1 MGGSIGIGMPMA
13 TGAAVACPDR
23 KVLNIQAD
31 GSRDVHDPGAVDAG
45 AREPQHHH
53 GAASTTSSYAILRHE
68 LANVGAQNVGRKAL
82 DMLDLS
88 RPDLDFVALARGM
101 GVPGERVDTMDEFN
115 KAVARGLAVKGPYLV
130 EAMLG

>member
-1 MGGSIGIGMPMA
+1 MLFNN
-13 TGAAVACPDR
+13 
-23 KVLNIQAD
+23 K
-31 GSRDVHDPGAVDAG
+31 
-45 AREPQHHH
+45 
-53 GAASTTSSYAILRHE
+53 SYAILRME

-115 KAVARGLAVKGPYLV
+115 AAVARGLAATGPYLV